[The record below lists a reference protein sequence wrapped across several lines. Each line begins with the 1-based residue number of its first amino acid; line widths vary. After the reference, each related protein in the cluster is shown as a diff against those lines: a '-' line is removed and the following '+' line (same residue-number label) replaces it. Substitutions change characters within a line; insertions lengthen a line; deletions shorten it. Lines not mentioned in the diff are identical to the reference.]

1 VARFSCSVNFD
12 TGQVRS
18 AHIEPMM
25 EERREGR
32 SNSQALQSCQRA
44 VEERVRR
51 DGYSRVDF
59 TSINVDDRPGRNDWI
74 VGSVKGEGRGRW
86 EEFEFS
92 CSVNLES
99 GYVRSVDLRRR

>member
-1 VARFSCSVNFD
+1 
-12 TGQVRS
+12 VRS
-18 AHIEPMM
+18 AQIDPM

-51 DGYSRVDF
+51 DGYSRIDF

-74 VGSVKGEGRGRW
+74 VGIVKGEGRGRW

-92 CSVNLES
+92 CSVNLEN
-99 GYVRSVDLRRR
+99 GVVRSVDLRRR